1 MLSLPNMHAT
11 PIRICKL
18 LISVLTQ
25 RLVPDSPPLSTPL
38 YALPSSIEFATRVA
52 KIIAKRTKK
61 PTYVGCSVL
70 FEGATVEEEMEGM
83 QVAVTGILK
92 GLGEEG
98 EKVSAVN
105 GAR

>member
-1 MLSLPNMHAT
+1 MHAT
-11 PIRICKL
+11 QIRICKL
-18 LISVLTQ
+18 LIVVLTQ

-61 PTYVGCSVL
+61 PTYVGCSAV

-83 QVAVTGILK
+83 QVAVTGILEA
-92 GLGEEG
+92 LGEEV
-98 EKVSAVN
+98 EKDPTVN
-105 GAR
+105 GVQ